1 MTVVAQGSVAA
12 LPADLR
18 DPQLD
23 TPSLI
28 IDLDIVEANITA
40 MQEAVNRVGV
50 ALRPLAKTHKS
61 VRIAHL
67 QLEAGAHGIS
77 VSKVGEAEVFRR
89 AGIADVFIVYP
100 IVGEAK
106 LRRLAP
112 LVADGG
118 IMLATDSLDVAE
130 GYSRMAVAAG
140 RRVPVVL
147 EVDSGMHRVGCPPE
161 DAATVGVAIARLPGL
176 DLIGISTHAG
186 HTHDVVSQPDIEAIA
201 RDEVRTLRTARL
213 RMEEAGLTI
222 QVVSAGSTITT
233 SYLAAADGITEAR
246 PGTYV
251 FNDYRTLELFACTPA
266 QLAASMLATVVSRGP
281 GRAVID
287 AGNKTL
293 TPTRTD
299 QHGYGRLRNR
309 PRSSFTRLSEEHGVL
324 ALAPEDEDL
333 RIGDRVEVMPIH
345 VCAWMDLQRE
355 VYGVRRGRIVE
366 CIAVD
371 AMRCSR

>member
-1 MTVVAQGSVAA
+1 MTLAAEGIGEA

-18 DPQLD
+18 DPLLD

-28 IDLDIVEANITA
+28 VDLDILEANITA
-40 MQEAVNRVGV
+40 MQETANRAGV
-50 ALRPLAKTHKS
+50 ALRPHVKTHKS
-61 VRIAHL
+61 VHIARL

-77 VSKVGEAEVFRR
+77 VSKVGEAEIFRS
-89 AGIADVFIVYP
+89 AGIADIFIVYP

-118 IMLATDSLDVAE
+118 IMLATDSLQVAE
-130 GYSRMAVAAG
+130 GYSRMAVAAE

-147 EVDSGMHRVGCPPE
+147 EVDSGMRRVGCQSE
-161 DAATVGVAIARLPGL
+161 DAASIGASIARLPGL
-176 DLIGISTHAG
+176 ELVGISTHAG
-186 HTHDVVSQPDIEAIA
+186 HTHDVITQPEIEAIA
-201 RDEVRTLRTARL
+201 RDEVRILQATRQ
-213 RMEEAGLTI
+213 RMDEAGLTI

-233 SYLAAADGITEAR
+233 PYLTSTDGITEAR

-266 QLAASMLATVVSRGP
+266 QLAASMIATVVSRGP

-293 TPTRTD
+293 TPTRTE

-309 PRSSFTRLSEEHGVL
+309 PRSTFSRLSEEHGVL

-333 RIGDRVEVMPIH
+333 RIGDRVEILPIH
-345 VCAWMDLQRE
+345 ICAWMDLQRE
-355 VYGVRRGRIVE
+355 VYGVRGGRIVE
-366 CIAVD
+366 RIPVD